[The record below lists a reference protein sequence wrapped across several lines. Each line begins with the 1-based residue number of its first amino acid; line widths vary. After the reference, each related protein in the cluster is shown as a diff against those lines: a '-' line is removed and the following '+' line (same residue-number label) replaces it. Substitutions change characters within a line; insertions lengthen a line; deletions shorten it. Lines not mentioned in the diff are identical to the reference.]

1 MSVIIIIIIIIII
14 SCNLKSYHYCKL
26 NKNSLVSI
34 WSLQSLRSL
43 RKKNVQRSQRSYG
56 NYFPAIVVIAAITI
70 AEIQL
75 LLFQRTLSLR
85 SLESGFH
92 IFAAVAEL
100 FSLSDRSGH
109 METRLNK
116 AIVL

>member
-1 MSVIIIIIIIIII
+1 MSVVIIIIIIIIII
-14 SCNLKSYHYCKL
+14 TIIISCNLKSNL
-26 NKNSLVSI
+26 KNSLVSI
-34 WSLQSLRSL
+34 WSQRSLRLL

-56 NYFPAIVVIAAITI
+56 NHFPAIVVIAAITI

-75 LLFQRTLSLR
+75 LLCQRTLSLR

-92 IFAAVAEL
+92 IIAAVAEL